1 MKTLLTTLIL
11 FMASL
16 TCTTILAAVTAT
28 VDRNTLTTLEL
39 LSLTIRIKNVPDPQ
53 TPDFSA
59 IEKDFE
65 IVGVP
70 NSNSQQSFTLV
81 NGRAT
86 SETTMTYTLSLR
98 PRREGQLRIPPVQ
111 IAGEQTE
118 AILIDVVPP
127 SAAIQRRDARFVF
140 LETGVDKASAYVQ
153 SQIIYTLKL
162 FYTESINGSF
172 PPPPDLP
179 DAVVTTI
186 VDEKRYETIVNN
198 QRYHVLEKR
207 YAIFPQ
213 KSGVLTIPLEVFR
226 GTRGGSGFFS
236 QRQQVSA
243 LTEDLNI
250 TVIPKPALFSGENWI
265 AALSFDVSEQWNEQP
280 PTFRV
285 GEPINRV
292 LSMHAKGLPGSL
304 LPPFKELEIGN
315 IKTYV
320 DPPDV
325 SESAVEDGLVS
336 SSITTVG
343 IVPTTAGPITL
354 PEIRIPW
361 WNIQTNS
368 EEVAIIPAATY
379 DVLPSVGSDAS
390 VPDID
395 VPMPQSTQP
404 QVIQEPAA
412 LYWMYITLALGLL
425 CLFTSWKWWSARRTT
440 ADVSGNPEN
449 TATDYQPDEDQLYL
463 NLSRAC
469 KDNQATDAH
478 RYLFLW
484 TNARFNT
491 GSLQALQQRLKRDD
505 LNNEIRKLESVLYT
519 SDGEQDWRGADLL
532 KLVEEL
538 KGQKDESVSRRNLL
552 SELNPH

>member
-1 MKTLLTTLIL
+1 MKTLLTILI
-11 FMASL
+11 FFTASL
-16 TCTTILAAVTAT
+16 TCASILAAVIAT
-28 VDRNTLTTLEL
+28 VDRNTMTTLEL
-39 LSLTIRIKNVPDPQ
+39 LPLKIRIHNVPDPQ

-70 NSNSQQSFTLV
+70 NSNSQKSFTLG
-81 NGRAT
+81 NGRSS
-86 SETTMTYTLSLR
+86 SETTVTYTLWLR

-111 IAGEQTE
+111 IAGEQTG
-118 AILIDVVPP
+118 AILINVVPP
-127 SAAIQRRDARFVF
+127 SAAIQQRNARFVF
-140 LETGVDKASAYVQ
+140 LETGVDKTSAYVQ

-162 FYTESINGSF
+162 FYSESINGSF
-172 PPPPDLP
+172 PTPPDIP

-186 VDEKRYETIVNN
+186 VDEKLYETIVNN

-213 KSGVLTIPLEVFR
+213 KSGVLTIPSEVFR
-226 GTRGGSGFFS
+226 GTRGGSSFFS
-236 QRQQVSA
+236 QRQTVSA

-250 TVIPKPALFSGENWI
+250 TVKPKPELFSGEHWI
-265 AALSFDVSEQWNEQP
+265 AASSFDISEQWTEQP
-280 PTFRV
+280 LTFMV

-325 SESAVEDGLVS
+325 SESAEEDGLVS

-343 IVPTTAGPITL
+343 IVPTIAGPITL

-361 WNIQTNS
+361 WNTQTDS
-368 EEVAIIPAATY
+368 EEVVVIPAATY

-390 VPDID
+390 VPNINDSITKN
-395 VPMPQSTQP
+395 TQT
-404 QVIQEPAA
+404 QVIPEQAP

-425 CLFTSWKWWSARRTT
+425 CIFTSWKWWSARRTT
-440 ADVSGNPEN
+440 ADNSENPED
-449 TATDYQPDEDQLYL
+449 TATVYQPDEDQLYR
-463 NLSRAC
+463 NLSAAC
-469 KDNQATDAH
+469 KNNQATDAH

-484 TNARFNT
+484 ANARFNT

-505 LNNEIRKLESVLYT
+505 LNDEIRKLESVLYT
-519 SDGEQDWRGADLL
+519 RDGEQDWRGADLL

-538 KGQKDESVSRRNLL
+538 RVQKDESVSRR
-552 SELNPH
+552 